1 MKVVIWCLVI
11 VGVYFAYQYTIGNV
25 FKQYEACYTTAEAK
39 VLEVQDTTPGSKICV
54 TRKLAYDEM
63 IQCFTTLQRDNN
75 LAGMLYDAA
84 PVSKVVTKE
93 FELHN
98 EECPVN
104 QIVAPKMSIYLKTG
118 SNL

>member
-11 VGVYFAYQYTIGNV
+11 VGVYFLYQYTIGKV
-25 FKQYEACYTTAEAK
+25 FQQYEQCYTTAEAQ
-39 VLEVQDTTPGSKICV
+39 VLEVQSSTSESKLCV

-63 IQCFTTLQRDNN
+63 LQCFTALQRDNN

-84 PVSKVVTKE
+84 PVSKVVSKE
-93 FELHN
+93 FAIHN

-104 QIVAPKMSIYLKTG
+104 QIVEPKMSIYLKTG